1 MTNEPDVLLGRIAQ
15 IELNETAAIC
25 IEQMD
30 DEITLVIASIVGV
43 HFQVTVEQ
51 ALELSRALAVS
62 AEKARQSLLP
72 TRYHSASPPHG
83 VDRSC

>member
-1 MTNEPDVLLGRIAQ
+1 M
-15 IELNETAAIC
+15 AAIC

-43 HFQVTVEQ
+43 HFQVTVDQ

-62 AEKARQSLLP
+62 AEKARQSLLS
-72 TRYHSASPPHG
+72 TRYHSALPPHG

>member
-1 MTNEPDVLLGRIAQ
+1 MTNEPDVGRIAQ

-62 AEKARQSLLP
+62 AEKARQSLLS
-72 TRYHSASPPHG
+72 TRYHCALPPHG